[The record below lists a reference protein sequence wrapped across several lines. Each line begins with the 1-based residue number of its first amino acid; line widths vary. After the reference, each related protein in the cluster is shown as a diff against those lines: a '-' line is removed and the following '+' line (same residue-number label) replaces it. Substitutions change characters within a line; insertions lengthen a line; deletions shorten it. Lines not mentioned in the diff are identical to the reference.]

1 MGVIFEPFFY
11 VLAFIVDIYFKVV
24 VVEVALYWLM
34 HFGILKAE
42 NKYAQKLL
50 EILKAV
56 TEPVYAKI
64 RSKVPPLAGF
74 DLSPFI
80 LLLVLL
86 FLNRLLYRI
95 CYALQ

>member
-11 VLAFIVDIYFKVV
+11 VLAFIVDIYFKIVV
-24 VVEVALYWLM
+24 IEVALYWLM

-50 EILKAV
+50 EILKTV
-56 TEPVYAKI
+56 TEPVYAKM
-64 RSKVPPLAGF
+64 RSKIPPLAGF